1 MWTPEHRLAAERSGL
16 RYPSDLTDAE
26 WAIVEPMIP
35 PARHG
40 GRKRSVNVREVLNG
54 IFYILWT
61 GCQWKALPKDL
72 PPKSTVHDYLELW
85 NWDGTL
91 ERIHHALYVAVREQ
105 EGREASPTVAII
117 DSQTAKGTQKGGL
130 ARSFGLRRGQED
142 QRSQAAHPGR
152 HVGSPVERCRS
163 SRRRSRPRWSIPSV
177 GSGTPTVPLHQAHL
191 CRRWLCG
198 REDGARRVAH
208 RDMEAGDCEAT
219 RGHRFR
225 DLVQKMDRRK
235 DIRLD
240 QPQSS
245 PSPRFRTLRHNS
257 CRVRP
262 LGHDPHYAKAAC
274 CRKLLVMNPNLP
286 DGLLEN
292 LYRTRLSLRPDLR
305 AAAAI
310 PLLSY
315 MGWPND
321 SVARKKAMKMLPR
334 WLDKGQHSSVAEH
347 LARIDKHWAHVAD
360 CSSALRHEP
369 GWISKKAR
377 RREHWKSDLS
387 SFQNGIKQGYPPG

>member
-1 MWTPEHRLAAERSGL
+1 MGDRGAHDPASETWWAQTVGERARGAEWDLLHPVDGLPKEGAAERSAAKEYSARLSG
-16 RYPSDLTDAE
+16 A
-26 WAIVEPMIP
+26 VELGWYVRAHP
-35 PARHG
+35 PRALCRGARA
-40 GRKRSVNVREVLNG
+40 GRTTRKPRRVR
-54 IFYILWT
+54 
-61 GCQWKALPKDL
+61 K
-72 PPKSTVHDYLELW
+72 
-85 NWDGTL
+85 
-91 ERIHHALYVAVREQ
+91 
-105 EGREASPTVAII
+105 
-117 DSQTAKGTQKGGL
+117 KGGL

-177 GSGTPTVPLHQAHL
+177 APGTPTVPLHQAHL

-198 REDGARRVAH
+198 RQDGARRVAH

-219 RGHRFR
+219 RCHRFR

-262 LGHDPHYAKAAC
+262 LGHDPHHAKAAC

-286 DGLLEN
+286 DGLSVPLIKDNEAIGAFNILRRRTGLFTEKQIELVSNFTRQAVIAIEN
-292 LYRTRLSLRPDLR
+292 TRLLNELH
-305 AAAAI
+305 
-310 PLLSY
+310 
-315 MGWPND
+315 
-321 SVARKKAMKMLPR
+321 
-334 WLDKGQHSSVAEH
+334 Q
-347 LARIDKHWAHVAD
+347 
-360 CSSALRHEP
+360 
-369 GWISKKAR
+369 
-377 RREHWKSDLS
+377 
-387 SFQNGIKQGYPPG
+387 